1 MCFLSQISFNS
12 GYPLRNPI
20 PRRTRKELTPLEYR
34 QPAGHL
40 PTPTTPKTRLP
51 INEPGAVGRDWRRAC
66 MPKPERVA
74 VEMTRQEM
82 QSCWR
87 VVDMVKRDV
96 TLSQVTAKPAGITP
110 N

>member
-1 MCFLSQISFNS
+1 
-12 GYPLRNPI
+12 
-20 PRRTRKELTPLEYR
+20 
-34 QPAGHL
+34 
-40 PTPTTPKTRLP
+40 
-51 INEPGAVGRDWRRAC
+51 

-96 TLSQVTAKPAGITP
+96 TLSQVTANLPV
-110 N
+110 